1 MIVVFIIFFNC
12 FVFVISGIIFVLMF
26 LENNSLINGFVCVFI
41 KYLSLIFEILYFI
54 FFGGVIVGIFIC
66 VMFFNVK
73 ILYVVCIKFCCFIK
87 VLNFL

>member
-1 MIVVFIIFFNC
+1 M
-12 FVFVISGIIFVLMF
+12 ISGIIFVLMF